1 VDGERFNIMRS
12 GVHELLRLPRRAQSR
27 SGDSDAEPLLDV
39 MASVEWD
46 KKDCNDPY
54 VKEVELKGWWL
65 RSAGSLL
72 FRTQGAAPGADGA
85 VVLEVNGS
93 RLGPEEL
100 AHDRRVTSFLRASV
114 PGRGD
119 HAGPQHKIRRARFLT
134 VQLRLPAVT
143 LKIDFVNRAVPG
155 SAINHLNFI
164 ASDLRRFSETT
175 GMDIGGLLGRDAH
188 SWAASASEGCA
199 PQQDLRAAR
208 PYESELLDLRPTL
221 APRSLAGSQ
230 QIAATL

>member
-1 VDGERFNIMRS
+1 MGATADHFGTMLIDEICDTIDEPTAAPTPSPTAQVTGDPHVTNVDGERFNIMRA

-27 SGDSDAEPLLDV
+27 SGDSDVEPLLDV

-100 AHDRRVTSFLRASV
+100 AHD
-114 PGRGD
+114 
-119 HAGPQHKIRRARFLT
+119 H
-134 VQLRLPAVT
+134 
-143 LKIDFVNRAVPG
+143 
-155 SAINHLNFI
+155 
-164 ASDLRRFSETT
+164 
-175 GMDIGGLLGRDAH
+175 
-188 SWAASASEGCA
+188 
-199 PQQDLRAAR
+199 
-208 PYESELLDLRPTL
+208 
-221 APRSLAGSQ
+221 
-230 QIAATL
+230 